1 MSQKEN
7 TGEETQTL
15 LPENKALLQ
24 QTSRDFHSS
33 NCSATRELRQ
43 ENDHNNGEKRKMKRW
58 QAAKMSLVLC
68 PTEGSAR
75 GGHAAPTQPRG
86 PCAAQGTPHSPPT
99 LGRAGASGPRD
110 TPSVTV
116 PTCPPPGS
124 SAQGSATTRPR
135 RRGPTALPVSHS

>member
-86 PCAAQGTPHSPPT
+86 PRTAPPGWEGQEPVAPETPPVSLSQP
-99 LGRAGASGPRD
+99 
-110 TPSVTV
+110 V
-116 PTCPPPGS
+116 PPPGS
-124 SAQGSATTRPR
+124 PAQGSATTHPW